1 MSDTGPA
8 PPSVPVP
15 MPRAGASG
23 IIFRARSVLL
33 VQRARGPRSGLWS
46 PPGGHIEPGET
57 ARDAALR
64 EIHEETGVVA
74 ALDTLVDVHDVIL
87 RDAAGLLQVHYLLAV
102 YCGRH
107 LSGEPAAASD
117 AAAASFVPLDDLA
130 SRPLTPG
137 AQALIARAAAI
148 VLG

>member
-1 MSDTGPA
+1 MSETGSAMPPA
-8 PPSVPVP
+8 PAP

-23 IIFRARSVLL
+23 IVFQGRSVLL
-33 VQRARGPRSGLWS
+33 VQRGRGPRSGLWS

-64 EIHEETGVVA
+64 EIREETGVVA
-74 ALDTLVDVHDVIL
+74 ALDALVDVHDVIL
-87 RDAAGLLQVHYLLAV
+87 HDAEGRLQVHYLLAV

-107 LSGEPAAASD
+107 VLGDPAPASD
-117 AAAASFVPLDDLA
+117 AAAACFVPLDDLG
-130 SRPLTPG
+130 SRALTPG
-137 AQALIARAAAI
+137 AHALIIRAAAI

>member
-1 MSDTGPA
+1 MSETGSAMPSPPA
-8 PPSVPVP
+8 P

-23 IIFRARSVLL
+23 IVFQGRSVLL
-33 VQRARGPRSGLWS
+33 VQRGRGPRPDQWS

-64 EIHEETGVVA
+64 EIREETGVVA
-74 ALDTLVDVHDVIL
+74 ALDALLDVHDVIL
-87 RDAAGLLQVHYLLAV
+87 RDAAGRLLAHYLLAV

-107 LSGEPAAASD
+107 VTGHPAAASD
-117 AAAASFVPLDDLA
+117 AVAACFVPLDDLG

-137 AQALIARAAAI
+137 AQALIMRAAAI
-148 VLG
+148 VLA